1 MYLLIHV
8 LRTSVLLVPQFTSH
22 YVSINSLR
30 TGQVSLIITYLH
42 PTMYLLIRPRN
53 LCNFALADYLHP
65 TMYLLIRPRNLCNF
79 ALADYLHPTMYL
91 LILKRDFISSQ
102 LRFHLHPTMYLLIP
116 ALPRALYV
124 LFKEIYI
131 PLCIY

>member
-65 TMYLLIRPRNLCNF
+65 TMYLLI
-79 ALADYLHPTMYL
+79 
-91 LILKRDFISSQ
+91 LKRDFISSQ
-102 LRFHLHPTMYLLIP
+102 LRFHLHPTMYLLILS
-116 ALPRALYV
+116 ATQADV
-124 LFKEIYI
+124 L
-131 PLCIY
+131 C

>member
-30 TGQVSLIITYLH
+30 TGQVSLIIT
-42 PTMYLLIRPRN
+42 
-53 LCNFALADYLHP
+53 YLHP